1 MHPNSPPPKHIVI
14 AGGGSAGWMTASI
27 LLRSLGLVGSKI
39 VIRGLE
45 LTMTDTLARFERLD
59 GSTHRLAYRVDG
71 HRIRVT
77 HRGRTHDLVPTTD
90 EDDDADAAGGFT
102 PEVTSSMPGKVL
114 DVLVAEGE
122 EVEADAPLFL
132 LEAMKMEQTLRAGAR
147 AVVAEIRVAAGDMVG
162 PGQTLALLEALD
174 VDRERVD
181 GGR

>member
-1 MHPNSPPPKHIVI
+1 MERSYSV
-14 AGGGSAGWMTASI
+14 AGETVVLAFE
-27 LLRSLGLVGSKI
+27 R
-39 VIRGLE
+39 
-45 LTMTDTLARFERLD
+45 LARGARVCVDGEELAVESFSIGDRFITLRLD